1 VRYDTAIRA
10 EEAEIAAP
18 NSVEDYLA
26 SLPEEQRA
34 ALEKL
39 RMTIKAAAPKATE
52 TISYQMPAFKY
63 EGLGLVCYAAFTNH
77 YSLFPMSLQIFEDYT
92 KELEPYRSG
101 RGTIRFTTETPLP
114 TALVRKIVQ
123 ARMAE
128 IAAAQKRR

>member
-1 VRYDTAIRA
+1 MAALPAGSRVVLERLRETIRS
-10 EEAEIAAP
+10 AAP
-18 NSVEDYLA
+18 E
-26 SLPEEQRA
+26 
-34 ALEKL
+34 
-39 RMTIKAAAPKATE
+39 ATE